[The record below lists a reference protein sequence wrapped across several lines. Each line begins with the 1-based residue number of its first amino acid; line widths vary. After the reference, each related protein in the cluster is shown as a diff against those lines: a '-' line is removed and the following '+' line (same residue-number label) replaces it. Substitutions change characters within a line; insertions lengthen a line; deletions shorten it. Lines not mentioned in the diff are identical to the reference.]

1 MNRTMGAGVALTAGG
16 IAAYVLGVAVA
27 YPGRS
32 FSVTAVMVG
41 FTLAAIGRSTDP
53 EEVAT

>member
-1 MNRTMGAGVALTAGG
+1 MNRTLSFGVALTA
-16 IAAYVLGVAVA
+16 LGVVGYGLGIAVA

-41 FTLAAIGRSTDP
+41 IALLAVGYGDGGVPA
-53 EEVAT
+53 